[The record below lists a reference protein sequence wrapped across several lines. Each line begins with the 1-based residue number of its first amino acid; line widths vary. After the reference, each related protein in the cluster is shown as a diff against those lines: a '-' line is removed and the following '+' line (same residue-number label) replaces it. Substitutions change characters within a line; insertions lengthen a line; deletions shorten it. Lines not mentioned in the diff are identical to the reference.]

1 MLYFQKR
8 RFKVLVTTDLAS
20 SGIHLRDVAH
30 VINYDPPTPED
41 LYSPCRR
48 SGRAE
53 ARGLASTLASGARV
67 SELRRIERAL
77 RLRIERKK
85 IEYNHL
91 VRQWR
96 CRETIFLPER

>member
-1 MLYFQKR
+1 MTLEPPR
-8 RFKVLVTTDLAS
+8 TC
-20 SGIHLRDVAH
+20 IHRVG
-30 VINYDPPTPED
+30 
-41 LYSPCRR
+41 R

-85 IEYNHL
+85 IEYYHL
-91 VRQWR
+91 VRQGR
-96 CRETIFLPER
+96 CRENNLLSRTLTAMPGEVFTTDIASVPLA